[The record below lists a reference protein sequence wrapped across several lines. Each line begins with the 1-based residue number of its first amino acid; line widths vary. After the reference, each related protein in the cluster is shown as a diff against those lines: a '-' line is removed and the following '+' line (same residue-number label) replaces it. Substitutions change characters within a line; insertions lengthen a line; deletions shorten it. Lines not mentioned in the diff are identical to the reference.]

1 MAIFKKK
8 HEFKPDKERSGALN
22 KLYIT
27 KKQRRNI
34 AKWLLMALA
43 LVLISILQDV
53 IMSRISIFG
62 THTDLTACAILLV
75 CIMLDP
81 EVGSI
86 FVLSASSLYYFS
98 GSAPG
103 PYVIVMMTLLG
114 VIIAIIRQS
123 YLRYSFVSVFLCTA
137 AAVMLYEILIFATG
151 LFFGYTTVSRFVDF
165 CITGGIS
172 LATVPVLY
180 PIFAAIGKF
189 GGDTWRE

>member
-1 MAIFKKK
+1 MAIFKRK

-34 AKWLLMALA
+34 AKWLLLT
-43 LVLISILQDV
+43 LVLVVVSIIQDV
-53 IMSRISIFG
+53 IMSRFTIFG
-62 THTDLTACAILLV
+62 SHTDLTVCAILLV
-75 CIMLDP
+75 CIMMDP

-103 PYVIVMMTLLG
+103 PYVIIMLTLLG
-114 VIIAIIRQS
+114 VLIAILRQS
-123 YLRYSFVSVFLCTA
+123 YLRYSFISIFLCTA
-137 AAVMLYEILIFATG
+137 AAVMLYEIMIFATG
-151 LFFGYTTVSRFVDF
+151 LFFGYTTLSRFTGF

-172 LATVPVLY
+172 LAAIPILY
-180 PIFAAIGKF
+180 PIFAAISKF
-189 GGDTWRE
+189 GGETWRE

>member
-1 MAIFKKK
+1 MFKRK

-34 AKWLLMALA
+34 AKWLMMALA

-53 IMSRISIFG
+53 IMSRILIFG
-62 THTDLTACAILLV
+62 TRTDLTACAILLV

-81 EVGSI
+81 EIGSV
-86 FVLSASSLYYFS
+86 FVLSASALYYFS

-103 PYVIVMMTLLG
+103 PYVIVMLTLLG
-114 VIIAIIRQS
+114 VLIAIIRQS
-123 YLRYSFVSVFLCTA
+123 YLRYSFVSIFLCTA
-137 AAVMLYEILIFATG
+137 AAVMVYEILIFSTG
-151 LFFGYTTVSRFVDF
+151 LILGYTTISRFPDF
-165 CITGGIS
+165 YITGGIS
-172 LATVPVLY
+172 LASIPVLY

-189 GGDTWRE
+189 GGETWKE

>member
-1 MAIFKKK
+1 MFKRK

-34 AKWLLMALA
+34 AKWLLMTLA
-43 LVLISILQDV
+43 LVLISIIQDV

-75 CIMLDP
+75 CVMLDP

-103 PYVIVMMTLLG
+103 PYVIVMLTLLG
-114 VIIAIIRQS
+114 VLIAIVRQS
-123 YLRYSFVSVFLCTA
+123 YLRYSFVSVFL
-137 AAVMLYEILIFATG
+137 
-151 LFFGYTTVSRFVDF
+151 
-165 CITGGIS
+165 
-172 LATVPVLY
+172 
-180 PIFAAIGKF
+180 
-189 GGDTWRE
+189 

>member
-1 MAIFKKK
+1 MFKRK

-34 AKWLLMALA
+34 AKWLLMTLA
-43 LVLISILQDV
+43 LVLISIIQDV

-86 FVLSASSLYYFS
+86 FVLSASGLYYFS

-103 PYVIVMMTLLG
+103 PYVIVMLTLLG
-114 VIIAIIRQS
+114 VLIAIVRQS

-137 AAVMLYEILIFATG
+137 AGIMIYEILIFATG
-151 LFFGYTTVSRFVDF
+151 LFFGYTTTSRFVDF
-165 CITGGIS
+165 CITGGIT
-172 LATVPVLY
+172 LAAVPLMY
-180 PIFAAIGKF
+180 PVFAAIVKF
-189 GGDTWRE
+189 GGETWKE

>member
-62 THTDLTACAILLV
+62 VHTDLTACAILLV

-137 AAVMLYEILIFATG
+137 AAVMLYEILME
-151 LFFGYTTVSRFVDF
+151 VNV
-165 CITGGIS
+165 
-172 LATVPVLY
+172 
-180 PIFAAIGKF
+180 
-189 GGDTWRE
+189 